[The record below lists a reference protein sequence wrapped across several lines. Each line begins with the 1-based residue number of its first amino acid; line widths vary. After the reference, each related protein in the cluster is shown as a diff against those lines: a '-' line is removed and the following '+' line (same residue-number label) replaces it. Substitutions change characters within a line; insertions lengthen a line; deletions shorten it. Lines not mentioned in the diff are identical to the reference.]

1 MIYKERLAVG
11 EILSTCWG
19 YEQTNCDF
27 FQIVKM
33 TDKSIWLREIES
45 ESKPCNYMSYEVKP
59 VKDKFKEDS
68 KVIRKTIKDYMK
80 LNDFQFLDHY
90 NKGNVLI
97 ETKYY

>member
-1 MIYKERLAVG
+1 MINKERLAVG
-11 EILSTCWG
+11 EILSACWG

-33 TDKSIWLREIES
+33 TDKSIWLREIET

-59 VKDKFKEDS
+59 IKNNFKEDS
-68 KVIRKTIKDYMK
+68 KVIRKIIKDYIK
-80 LNDFQFLDHY
+80 LNDFQYLDHY
-90 NKGNVLI
+90 NNTDVLI

>member
-1 MIYKERLAVG
+1 MINKDRLTVG
-11 EILSTCWG
+11 EILSSSWG

-27 FQIVKM
+27 YQIVKVS
-33 TDKSIWLREIES
+33 DKSIWLREIET

-59 VKDKFKEDS
+59 LKDKFKEDS
-68 KVIRKTIKDYMK
+68 KVIRKTIKNYMK

-90 NKGNVLI
+90 NNADVLI

>member
-33 TDKSIWLREIES
+33 TDKSIWIQEIES

-68 KVIRKTIKDYMK
+68 KVIRKTIKNYMK

-90 NKGNVLI
+90 NNGNVLI

>member
-1 MIYKERLAVG
+1 MINKERLAIG

-33 TDKSIWLREIES
+33 TDKSIWIQEIET

-68 KVIRKTIKDYMK
+68 KVIRKTIKNYMK

-90 NKGNVLI
+90 NNGNVLI